1 MNFNLNVL
9 FTILLFG
16 IIVAHTQEYNQLV
29 KQKENLIQESKNLTN
44 HLKETQSIQ
53 KHTLEA
59 LKIVNTQI
67 DVKENILNIL
77 EEELDFL
84 KSEEKKIEKEL
95 NNTINDLEILKKNYS
110 TLIQNTHYVSLSY
123 NRLLFFLSS
132 EDFNQLVRRIY
143 QFRRIEINRR
153 KKYEAIEELKLDIE
167 NKRALLIK
175 QKIAQ
180 TDLTSIK
187 KLEIKSLTET
197 KNSKEEMVGV
207 LKNKEDSLMQ
217 ALEIKREETKRISDE
232 ILSIL
237 AKEKNKENNLTP
249 ELKLLSSDFEANKG
263 RLPWPTE
270 KGNIVSKFGEI
281 PHPVLSGITIMNNG
295 IEIATNNHQ
304 VRSVFNGEVTKI
316 IILPN
321 GFKVV
326 IVRHGEYFSVYSN
339 LHDVSVKMGDQIK
352 IKTIIGSLHNI
363 DNKNRNILGF
373 QIWKTRQK
381 LNPANWL
388 SSY

>member
-1 MNFNLNVL
+1 MNFNLNIF

-16 IIVAHTQEYNQLV
+16 IVAAYTQDYNQLV
-29 KQKENLIQESKNLTN
+29 KQKEHLIQESKNLTN
-44 HLKETQSIQ
+44 NLKETQSIQ
-53 KHTLEA
+53 KNTLEA

-67 DVKENILNIL
+67 DVKEDILNIL

-84 KSEEKKIEKEL
+84 KSEEKKIKKEL

-110 TLIQNTHYVSLSY
+110 TLIQKTHYVSLSY

-132 EDFNQLVRRIY
+132 EDFNQLVRRVY
-143 QFRRIEINRR
+143 QFRKIEINRR
-153 KKYEAIEELKLDIE
+153 KKYEAIQDLKLDIE
-167 NKRALLIK
+167 DKRELLIK
-175 QKIAQ
+175 KKVAQ
-180 TDLTSIK
+180 TDLTRIK
-187 KLEIKSLTET
+187 KLEIKSLKET
-197 KNSKEEMVGV
+197 KNSKEDMVGV
-207 LKNKEDSLMQ
+207 LKNKEDSLMKV
-217 ALEIKREETKRISDE
+217 LEIKREETKRIADE

-237 AKEKNKENNLTP
+237 AKEKNKEDNLTP

-339 LHDVSVKMGDQIK
+339 LHDVNVKIGDQIK
-352 IKTIIGSLHNI
+352 TKTIIGLLHNI
-363 DNKNRNILGF
+363 DNKNYNILGF

-381 LNPANWL
+381 LNPTNWL